1 MAVCSAGHTSPH
13 AKVRRNHFKA
23 PAMTTAP
30 SAPHPMPTDPEVLAY
45 IARTNAFY
53 PADAYTFSA
62 DENRTWYNRYAAEM
76 RGPMPAQVSTTDFPI
91 AAQGPQRTIAARIY
105 RHASQAHAGTVLL
118 YLHGGGFL
126 LGGLESHADACS
138 GWCSATGI
146 DVLAIAYRLAPEHPH
161 PAQLDDVQAAFAH
174 LQAQGA
180 RVIVGGDSAGGNL
193 AAALCLRQRAQGGN
207 MPVGQLLIYPG
218 LGGDMSIGSYV
229 SNANAPMLTTA
240 ESAMYFGLRTGGM
253 DRDSACDPELMP
265 LKAADF
271 CGLPPAF
278 VVTADIDPLRDDGRI
293 YVERL
298 QADGVAAR
306 YRNEAQLVH
315 GYLRARHMSRRAAA
329 SFAAIAEA
337 LVQLA
342 SGGLQA

>member
-1 MAVCSAGHTSPH
+1 
-13 AKVRRNHFKA
+13 
-23 PAMTTAP
+23 MTTAP
-30 SAPHPMPTDPEVLAY
+30 PAPHPLPTDPEVLAY

-62 DENRTWYNRYAAEM
+62 DENRAWYNRYAAEM
-76 RGPMPAQVSTTDFPI
+76 RGPMPAEVSATDFSI
-91 AAQGPQRTIAARIY
+91 AAQEPQRPIPARRY
-105 RHASQAHAGTVLL
+105 RHAQQQHAGTVLL

-138 GWCSATGI
+138 GWCAATGI
-146 DVLAIAYRLAPEHPH
+146 DVVAIAYRLAPEHPH

-174 LQAQGA
+174 LHAQGL

-193 AAALCLRQRAQGGN
+193 AAALCLRQRAQAGP

-218 LGGDMSIGSYV
+218 LGGDTSMGSYV
-229 SNANAPMLTTA
+229 SNAFAPMLTTA

-253 DRDSACDPELMP
+253 DRDSASDPELMP

-271 CGLPPAF
+271 RGMPPAF

-293 YVERL
+293 YVQRL
-298 QADGVAAR
+298 QADGVVAQ
-306 YRNEAQLVH
+306 YRNEAELVH

-329 SFAAIAEA
+329 SFAAMGEA

-342 SGGLQA
+342 SAGLQSEGFGV

>member
-138 GWCSATGI
+138 GWCAATGI